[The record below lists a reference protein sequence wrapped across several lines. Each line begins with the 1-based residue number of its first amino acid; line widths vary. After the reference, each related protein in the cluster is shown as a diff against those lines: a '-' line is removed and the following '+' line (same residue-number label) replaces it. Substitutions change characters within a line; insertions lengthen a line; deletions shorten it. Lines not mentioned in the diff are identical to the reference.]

1 MFDFVS
7 HSGEVNQVLP
17 SNQDATVFYSCSN
30 DKTVKIF
37 DISKAAAVMTFT
49 DHEYW

>member
-1 MFDFVS
+1 M
-7 HSGEVNQVLP
+7 LP